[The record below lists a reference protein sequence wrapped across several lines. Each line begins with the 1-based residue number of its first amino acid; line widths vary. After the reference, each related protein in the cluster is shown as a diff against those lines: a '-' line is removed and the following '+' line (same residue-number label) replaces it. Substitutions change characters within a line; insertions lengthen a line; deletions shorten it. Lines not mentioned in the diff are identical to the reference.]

1 MDQKVIK
8 VKLVDIY
15 KDLDSLNIPNK
26 EKEIDEMK
34 EKIIELTEDLDSLE
48 TTSLERIEKN
58 IDKVNLILPCH
69 QTKPF
74 ETEESKI
81 DINKPKRNFVE
92 WIKYYSPF
100 FLLTSFILILILTIL
115 LVIK

>member
-1 MDQKVIK
+1 
-8 VKLVDIY
+8 
-15 KDLDSLNIPNK
+15 
-26 EKEIDEMK
+26 MK

-81 DINKPKRNFVE
+81 DINKQGV
-92 WIKYYSPF
+92 
-100 FLLTSFILILILTIL
+100 
-115 LVIK
+115 